1 MKKGPAFRRPFS
13 LATRNLDQP
22 RSARERRVLVV
33 VVLVSA
39 GAGLLLVVDVVV
51 EVELEG
57 MLLLEVPALLV
68 VPVADGYGVVPAT
81 VGAALPLSVG
91 AAAGPLVVAVP
102 PDGVAPR
109 PVPVVPALLVVL
121 LGAVLGMAVLLAV
134 LVSAGAVVV
143 VVVLVLL
150 LGIVGDV
157 VAP

>member
-1 MKKGPAFRRPFS
+1 
-13 LATRNLDQP
+13 
-22 RSARERRVLVV
+22 LVV

-109 PVPVVPALLVVL
+109 PVPVVPALLVVGVAVL
-121 LGAVLGMAVLLAV
+121 LGMAVLGVAVLLAV
-134 LVSAGAVVV
+134 LVSLGAVVV
-143 VVVLVLL
+143 VVLL
-150 LGIVGDV
+150 LGRVDDV

>member
-1 MKKGPAFRRPFS
+1 
-13 LATRNLDQP
+13 L
-22 RSARERRVLVV
+22 RSARERRLLVV
-33 VVLVSA
+33 VVLVELSVV
-39 GAGLLLVVDVVV
+39 GAAVLLVVDVVV

-68 VPVADGYGVVPAT
+68 VPAADGYGVVPPT

-109 PVPVVPALLVVL
+109 PVPVVPALLVVGVAVL
-121 LGAVLGMAVLLAV
+121 LGMAVLGVAVLLAV
-134 LVSAGAVVV
+134 LVSLGAV

-150 LGIVGDV
+150 LGRVDDV

>member
-1 MKKGPAFRRPFS
+1 M
-13 LATRNLDQP
+13 
-22 RSARERRVLVV
+22 V
-33 VVLVSA
+33 VVLVELSV
-39 GAGLLLVVDVVV
+39 GAAVLLVVDGVVEV

-68 VPVADGYGVVPAT
+68 VPAADGYGVVPAT

-109 PVPVVPALLVVL
+109 PVPVVPALLVVGVAVL
-121 LGAVLGMAVLLAV
+121 LGMAVLGVAVLLAV
-134 LVSAGAVVV
+134 LVSLGAV

-150 LGIVGDV
+150 LGRVDEV